1 MFDWF
6 AVDGFHCSLALCLFM
21 GAGTGGGDKGG
32 GAKKSALNDQ
42 KSTLLVRC

>member
-32 GAKKSALNDQ
+32 AKKSALNDQ